1 MKQLLLDLGACAE
14 ALRWASDKTWNEIFE
29 TCYRGDWL
37 LWLFKRTNPDDLK
50 ELTRAKAHCALTVRH
65 LMKDQRSINACEV
78 ALKFADGLATRDELN
93 AAANAAYAA
102 AAAAAAYAAANAAY
116 AAYAAAYAAYA
127 AAYAAYA
134 AAYDDS
140 AAAAAAAYAAYAA
153 AYDDSAAAAYAA
165 ANAANAYAAK
175 IKNRLETADACRKYL
190 PIEIWNIK

>member
-102 AAAAAAYAAANAAY
+102 YAAAAYAVAN
-116 AAYAAAYAAYA
+116 
-127 AAYAAYA
+127 A

-140 AAAAAAAYAAYAA
+140 AAAYAAAATAAYAA
-153 AYDDSAAAAYAA
+153 ANAAANAANAANAAYAAANA